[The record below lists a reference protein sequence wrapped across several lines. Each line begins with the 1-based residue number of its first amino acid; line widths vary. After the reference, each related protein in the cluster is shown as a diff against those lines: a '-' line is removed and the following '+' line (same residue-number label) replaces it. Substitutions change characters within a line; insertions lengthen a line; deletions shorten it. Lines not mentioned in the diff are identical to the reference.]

1 MSWRSLGQAFFLIMS
16 HAPGSLLLFA
26 GGSKW
31 RDPLYQASPLP
42 SVWWWITGALL
53 LGTLIGVSAYLIFR
67 RQLKHRTRALET
79 EIAER
84 LRVEAALSASES
96 RYRLLAETAQDI
108 ILLHDPDN
116 RLLYVNP
123 AGLRFVGLSLEQIMG
138 RSFFE
143 FLCPEYFPLV
153 EDRNAQRASDVRD
166 KFRYELE
173 FFDKDGNRI
182 PLEINSVPVV
192 QDNVITAVLVVARDI
207 TERRRS
213 EAAIRER
220 NRDLTVLNNIISA
233 AARSSDPVEI
243 LGILCATLAK
253 AFDLPQAAATLL
265 NPEQEIAVV
274 VAEYLTP
281 GRPSALGTAIPLKQ
295 QVAEQ
300 MLATKQPLYISDA
313 QTDSRISLSQ
323 EEAKRRGVVSL
334 FLVPIIVHGQLL
346 STLGL
351 DALEHRDY
359 TEADFDLIRN
369 AAAAA
374 GQAIEAA
381 NLKQELLKHAQEL
394 ELVVGQR
401 TEALRHALHQA
412 QAADRAKSQFISN
425 VSHELRTPLTSI
437 RVFLELLHVGHSEQ
451 HLHYLESLSRE
462 TLRLQTLIENI
473 LTISRLDLGKVRI
486 NPQPVNLNVLLG
498 TLVIDRQRLF
508 EERDLELL
516 METAVLPEI
525 QADASLIE
533 QVATN
538 LLTNAMNYT
547 PSGGKVSLITALCEL
562 DGESWVTFSV
572 GDTGPGIPLEEQ
584 GHLFERF
591 YRGDAARTS
600 AAAGTGLGLSI
611 CREIIDLHGGRITL
625 VSAPGSGAAFTVWL
639 PVTQNWHGWDE
650 GSSGSGSVATS
661 DDSLRLITD

>member
-1 MSWRSLGQAFFLIMS
+1 MYWRNSGKAFFLIMP
-16 HAPGSLLLFA
+16 HAPGSPLLFA
-26 GGSKW
+26 GGISW
-31 RDPLYQASPLP
+31 RDPLYQVPPLP
-42 SVWWWITGALL
+42 SVWWWIIGALL
-53 LGTLIGVSAYLIFR
+53 LGALIGVGAYLIFR
-67 RQLKHRTRALET
+67 RQLGHRTQALKT

-96 RYRLLAETAQDI
+96 RYRLLAETARDI
-108 ILLHDPDN
+108 ILLHDSEN

-123 AGLRFVGLSLEQIMG
+123 AGLNFVGLRLEEIVG

-166 KFRYELE
+166 RFRYELE
-173 FFDKDGNRI
+173 FFDKDGVHV
-182 PLEINSVPVV
+182 PLEIDSVPVV
-192 QDNVITAVLVVARDI
+192 QNGAITAILVVARDI

-213 EAAIRER
+213 EAAIHER
-220 NRDLTVLNNIISA
+220 NRDLTVLNEVISA
-233 AARSSDPVEI
+233 AAKSSEPVEI
-243 LGILCATLAK
+243 LRILCTALAK

-265 NPEQEIAVV
+265 KPEQELAVV

-281 GRPSALGTAIPLKQ
+281 GRPSALGAKIPLQQ
-295 QVAEQ
+295 QVVEQ
-300 MLATKQPLYISDA
+300 LLETKQLLYISDA
-313 QTDSRISLSQ
+313 QTDARISLSHK
-323 EEAKRRGVVSL
+323 EAERRGVVTL
-334 FLVPIIVHGQLL
+334 LLVPIIVHGHLL

-359 TEADFDLIRN
+359 TETDLELIRN

-381 NLKQELLKHAQEL
+381 NLKHELLKHAQEL
-394 ELVVGQR
+394 ELMVGQR
-401 TEALRHALHQA
+401 TEALRHALNQA

-437 RVFLELLHVGHSEQ
+437 RVLLELMQVGCPEQ
-451 HLHYLESLSRE
+451 HVHYLESLSRE
-462 TLRLQTLIENI
+462 TLRLQMLIENI
-473 LTISRLDLGKVRI
+473 LTISRLDLGKVQI
-486 NPQPVNLNVLLG
+486 NLQSMDLNRLLE
-498 TLVIDRQRLF
+498 TLVMDRQRLF
-508 EERDLELL
+508 AERNLELL
-516 METAVLPEI
+516 VQVVDLPII

-547 PSGGKVSLITALCEL
+547 PSGGKVSLTTALCES

-572 GDTGPGIPLEEQ
+572 GDSGPGISLEEQ

-591 YRGDAARTS
+591 YRGESAQTS
-600 AAAGTGLGLSI
+600 AVSGTGLGLSI
-611 CREIIDLHGGRITL
+611 CKEIMDLHGGRITL
-625 VSAPGSGAAFTVWL
+625 VSALGSGAAFTVWL
-639 PVTQNWHGWDE
+639 PVTRDLPGWGAGE
-650 GSSGSGSVATS
+650 SGSGNTATAA
-661 DDSLRLITD
+661 DNPRLIAD